1 MPESLQCHLTAE
13 WVTTQPLTM
22 IDFRI
27 RLAAPDD
34 QAAVYHVCMKT
45 GDHGR
50 DGESFFRDDPHAL
63 GRIFVGP
70 YLALEPELSLVVEDE
85 QGVCGYA
92 LAALDSRDFYARYDR
107 QWRPKLCEQFPM
119 PSGDPAT
126 WTRAQF
132 VHSWYHQPDYFCPE
146 RYDEYPSHMHIDL
159 LQRARGQGIGRQM
172 MEQLMDRLSERG
184 SPGAHLNVSALNA
197 PALRFYARL
206 GFQELARVG
215 TPPGGNIY
223 LGKRFQ
229 N

>member
-1 MPESLQCHLTAE
+1 MSPFT
-13 WVTTQPLTM
+13 
-22 IDFRI
+22 I
-27 RLAAPDD
+27 RLARPDD
-34 QAAVYHVCMKT
+34 QAAAYHVCMMT

-50 DGESFFRDDPHAL
+50 DGEPFYRDDPDAL

-70 YLALEPELSLVVEDE
+70 YLALEPELSLVVEDG

-107 QWRPKLCEQFPM
+107 QWRPKLCEQFPF
-119 PSGDPAT
+119 PASDPAT
-126 WTRAQF
+126 WTRAQL

-146 RYDEYPSHMHIDL
+146 PYGAYPSHMHIDL
-159 LQRARGQGIGRQM
+159 LERVRGQGIGRQM
-172 MEQLMDRLSERG
+172 MEQLMDRLGELG

-206 GFQELARVG
+206 GFEELARRG
-215 TPPGGNIY
+215 TPPENNIY
-223 LGKRFQ
+223 LGKRFS